1 MTIGERL
8 QQLRKEKQMSQ
19 EELGNLLLVSRQ
31 TISLWENNQTVPTVD
46 NLIRL
51 KEIFGVTIDS
61 IITGETT
68 KSSEDVCCNTE
79 KFTSDDTDIPT
90 ERYSY
95 YIDKKELKYF
105 YRITTGSLLKPLTV
119 LIVSLLF
126 SIVVTVT
133 DTSAEQNSFFVFFL
147 VLIFFCVFLIRYIC
161 ALLAVRKNYET
172 VCCRQYTYEIFNNR
186 IFARVAND
194 GEEIKTQMVYF
205 KDFTN
210 CWETPFCYFL
220 ESKKDK
226 ILLIIKK
233 SSLKD
238 SSLLNHFC
246 QSLKTQK
253 TDLSSKKIVYLKTL
267 GTVSFISCFAA
278 FFLGLIVVS
287 GASLQDS
294 EDVNVFMKSLIVF
307 HYLLPVP
314 ILSIISG
321 ILLNKNKIQNKKNII
336 VGVIIGLMFLAY
348 GFMPTVFEDMN
359 SNMDFLET
367 QLGFEFP
374 QTISMEH
381 QVSTDFVGGTQSI
394 TTMSFAESVANEFED
409 FMKEDNRWIDSDK
422 TDFTEFAP
430 EALSGFVTDYF
441 LFYLPETG
449 EFGKIPENAGRY
461 PFVYIAYN
469 ADLNVAYIY
478 EYQYTEK

>member
-1 MTIGERL
+1 M
-8 QQLRKEKQMSQ
+8 
-19 EELGNLLLVSRQ
+19 
-31 TISLWENNQTVPTVD
+31 
-46 NLIRL
+46 
-51 KEIFGVTIDS
+51 
-61 IITGETT
+61 
-68 KSSEDVCCNTE
+68 
-79 KFTSDDTDIPT
+79 
-90 ERYSY
+90 
-95 YIDKKELKYF
+95 
-105 YRITTGSLLKPLTV
+105 
-119 LIVSLLF
+119 
-126 SIVVTVT
+126 
-133 DTSAEQNSFFVFFL
+133 
-147 VLIFFCVFLIRYIC
+147 
-161 ALLAVRKNYET
+161 
-172 VCCRQYTYEIFNNR
+172 
-186 IFARVAND
+186 
-194 GEEIKTQMVYF
+194 
-205 KDFTN
+205 
-210 CWETPFCYFL
+210 
-220 ESKKDK
+220 
-226 ILLIIKK
+226 
-233 SSLKD
+233 
-238 SSLLNHFC
+238 
-246 QSLKTQK
+246 
-253 TDLSSKKIVYLKTL
+253 
-267 GTVSFISCFAA
+267 
-278 FFLGLIVVS
+278 S

-381 QVSTDFVGGTQSI
+381 QVSSDFVGGTQSI